1 MNSKIV
7 LSNISAVYMLT
18 MNTTNE
24 VFNIYKLRMLL
35 CLCSN
40 IRRRN
45 LYDDKVGT
53 VLSQLSFLSIFF
65 VYS

>member
-1 MNSKIV
+1 
-7 LSNISAVYMLT
+7 MLT

-65 VYS
+65 FVYS

>member
-1 MNSKIV
+1 
-7 LSNISAVYMLT
+7 MLT

-53 VLSQLSFLSIFF
+53 VLTIIILEYFF

>member
-1 MNSKIV
+1 
-7 LSNISAVYMLT
+7 MLT

-65 VYS
+65 CIFLKAFLYYDIYLLE